1 VHADDLADACLRAGD
16 RPGAT
21 TYNIGATEFG
31 TMRDTL
37 QALIDH
43 AGTGS
48 RIRSLPV
55 GPAKVAMQSLATVGL
70 APFAPYHW
78 LLYSES
84 LYFDVT
90 KASDELGWSPAHSNA
105 SMLIESYDWY
115 LANRGDPAHGSHH
128 QSPVRLGVLEVL
140 RRLP

>member
-1 VHADDLADACLRAGD
+1 MIGNG
-16 RPGAT
+16 PT
-21 TYNIGATEFG
+21 TYNVGAVEFG
-31 TMRDTL
+31 TMRATI
-37 QALIDH
+37 QALVDH

-48 RIRSLPV
+48 TIRSLPTA
-55 GPAKVAMQSLATVGL
+55 PARSAMRALATVGL

-84 LYFDVT
+84 LFFDVT
-90 KASDELGWSPAHSNA
+90 KARTELGWEPRHSNA

-115 LANRGDPAHGSHH
+115 LAHRAGLAGGGSHH
-128 QSPVRLGVLEVL
+128 QSPVRLGVLKVL

>member
-1 VHADDLADACLRAGD
+1 
-16 RPGAT
+16 
-21 TYNIGATEFG
+21 
-31 TMRDTL
+31 MRETL
-37 QALIDH
+37 QALVDH

-55 GPAKVAMQSLATVGL
+55 APAKAAMHALATLGL

-90 KASDELGWSPAHSNA
+90 KAKDELGWAPVHSNS

-115 LANRGDPAHGSHH
+115 LANRGDTAHGSHH

-140 RRLP
+140 RHLP